1 MVISFAQR
9 ISRDWLWKVHLPWL
23 AIKGKGDE
31 SLTEK
36 ESDMGGPNWIEI
48 LTTTRL
54 EVCFTW
60 RFEGLLGDS
69 WISSRWISF
78 HSPALKYL
86 EILGNAFRA
95 TWPGNIIQMTLDDI
109 WHQTPGVGQ
118 QRKYEGQGFQIRVP
132 GTDSPFQY
140 PQGLSGGP
148 RDGFAY
154 IGLNPSI
161 FQTFLQCV
169 TLECEVGHCA
179 VLLWNRPSLCVVEYW
194 ESWTPPIELHPAH
207 FQACPFAPCMVLH
220 GAFVCSTGFTNKV
233 LYIYYLFIFIFIYL
247 FLYLFN
253 FFACY
258 DVPPWFQTPTPFK
271 IKWGFV

>member
-1 MVISFAQR
+1 MSIQCLLSSIFCFGLLFSVFVFHLLDIIIKHLSNSIMVISFAQR

-48 LTTTRL
+48 LTTTWL
-54 EVCFTW
+54 EARFTW
-60 RFEGLLGDS
+60 RFEGLLADF

-118 QRKYEGQGFQIRVP
+118 QRKYKRQGFQIRVP
-132 GTDSPFQY
+132 GTDSPFQ
-140 PQGLSGGP
+140 
-148 RDGFAY
+148 
-154 IGLNPSI
+154 
-161 FQTFLQCV
+161 
-169 TLECEVGHCA
+169 
-179 VLLWNRPSLCVVEYW
+179 
-194 ESWTPPIELHPAH
+194 
-207 FQACPFAPCMVLH
+207 
-220 GAFVCSTGFTNKV
+220 
-233 LYIYYLFIFIFIYL
+233 
-247 FLYLFN
+247 
-253 FFACY
+253 
-258 DVPPWFQTPTPFK
+258 
-271 IKWGFV
+271 